1 MVDSYKVIK
10 CPACGKD
17 MKKIFLTELG
27 FHIDICT
34 EGCGGIYLDNQELK
48 MIDEQHEHLDD
59 VIKNVE
65 NADFSHTNVDLN
77 ADRICPACGNKMVKN
92 PTSVNSKIMIDECYN
107 CGGKFFDHGELTK
120 FREEFPTEE
129 ERSKAAMR
137 AFLYSPEAAE
147 INYLSK
153 SSVRVNTR
161 LDNRNH
167 SLLGKLFNVL
177 IDKL

>member
-1 MVDSYKVIK
+1 MKSNNNYYILDYKTGAIPK
-10 CPACGKD
+10 NP
-17 MKKIFLTELG
+17 E
-27 FHIDICT
+27 IDFQT
-34 EGCGGIYLDNQELK
+34 MIYLICANEVMTKGWGNNFNLEFVY
-48 MIDEQHEHLDD
+48 I
-59 VIKNVE
+59 
-65 NADFSHTNVDLN
+65 DLN
-77 ADRICPACGNKMVKN
+77 ADRICPACGAKMVKN
-92 PTSVNSKIMIDECYN
+92 PTSVNSKIIIDECYN

-147 INYLSK
+147 VKYLSK
-153 SSVRVNTR
+153 ASARVNTR